1 MQQFFSSVWRIAA
14 SDAGL
19 LRRFRRYALAV
30 LVIAMV
36 PALYALIYL
45 TSVWDPNANTHA
57 LPVAIVNLD
66 AGLQYRGRPVNV
78 GAELTR
84 SLVATGTFGFRT
96 MSDAAVVRQAVRR
109 GEIAF
114 AIVIPKDFSANAV
127 PGVKA
132 GAGKVTVILSE
143 GNNYASAGFA
153 RRFAEDLG
161 HRVNETLNEQRWG
174 QVLETA
180 DGSGKTLENLRS
192 GMTQLRAGLLD
203 LETDLTR
210 SNLMVAQLGAKVR
223 QASTELRSIGEKW
236 PSDADFKQVRT
247 GTQRL
252 ALRQRELAQ
261 GLEQMHTGADKV
273 GDGAA
278 LLQAYVADTSTAPE
292 GPQGLAG
299 SSELT
304 AGKAQMRDSLAAATE
319 SNARLG
325 VGLTRLDASLARLAD
340 GLGTAGEGFRTSVA
354 KLPAPDLLDV
364 LPLAGKALVIAAARL
379 RMGVEMANAVLPAP
393 AGKPDGS
400 ARGLADS
407 VEPE

>member
-84 SLVATGTFGFRT
+84 SLVATGTFGFRP
-96 MSDAAVVRQAVRR
+96 MSDTAVARQAVRR

-192 GMTQLRAGLLD
+192 GMTQLRTGLLD
-203 LETDLTR
+203 LETD
-210 SNLMVAQLGAKVR
+210 
-223 QASTELRSIGEKW
+223 
-236 PSDADFKQVRT
+236 
-247 GTQRL
+247 
-252 ALRQRELAQ
+252 
-261 GLEQMHTGADKV
+261 
-273 GDGAA
+273 
-278 LLQAYVADTSTAPE
+278 
-292 GPQGLAG
+292 
-299 SSELT
+299 
-304 AGKAQMRDSLAAATE
+304 
-319 SNARLG
+319 
-325 VGLTRLDASLARLAD
+325 
-340 GLGTAGEGFRTSVA
+340 
-354 KLPAPDLLDV
+354 
-364 LPLAGKALVIAAARL
+364 
-379 RMGVEMANAVLPAP
+379 
-393 AGKPDGS
+393 
-400 ARGLADS
+400 
-407 VEPE
+407 